1 MSDLLLPYYEKELAY
16 IRQLGKE
23 FSEQHP
29 KIASRLGIADD
40 LIEDPHVSR
49 LIESFAYLNA
59 RIQYKLDDDFPE
71 ISDALLNVIY
81 PHYLRQIPSCSV
93 IQFTPDE
100 SKSDAVTKIEKHSY
114 LDTAKFNNT
123 QCRFK
128 TIFPVEMLPLEVTK
142 AQIKSRPFSTPG
154 SKHARGSGSVLH
166 IQLKSINDDF
176 EINELDFNNLRFYL
190 KGQSQYI
197 HPFYELLFKNCH
209 GIVITNSE
217 DDLKPIYL
225 DKSSIQ
231 QVGFNDDEGLL
242 PYPAQ
247 SFIGYRLL
255 TEFFVFPEKFMFID
269 INNICTTLNK
279 DYSDELNLYIYLD
292 STDMEIERNISKE
305 NLLLG
310 CSPVINLFDQQAEPI
325 KLTHYEHSYEVIPD
339 LRQYNS
345 LEVYSI
351 DSVSVSD
358 PAGNITQYTP
368 FYSKQ
373 HDLSNNSVFWS
384 SSRDFM
390 QSSKNKYTPKTK
402 TSIALSDI
410 NFDPVSEDNHVLL
423 VETTCCNHDIPSII
437 SINSEDSDLYCIN
450 NSPPTK
456 NIQFLHQPTSTIYP
470 PLKNSARWRLLS
482 HLNLN
487 YLSIESDNDSADSL
501 KEILQLYDFTDRRST
516 KMMIESIIKLSVNQT
531 TAPLTVNGQSSLC
544 NGLDITIVLD
554 QKLLSG
560 SSGYLF
566 ASILEQFFKLYCPIN
581 SFIRCTTKIKGKEG
595 SLKTCLPE
603 SGSKQVL

>member
-100 SKSDAVTKIEKHSY
+100 SKSDSVISIDKHSY
-114 LDTAKFNNT
+114 LDTAKFNDT

-128 TIFPVEMLPLEVTK
+128 TIYPVEMLPLELTK
-142 AQIKSRPFSTPG
+142 TQIKSRPFSTPG

-166 IQLKSINDDF
+166 IQLKTINNDF
-176 EINELDFNNLRFYL
+176 EINELDFENLRFYL

-197 HPFYELLFKNCH
+197 HPFYELLFRNCH
-209 GIVITNSE
+209 GVVMTSSE

-225 DKSSIQ
+225 DKTSIQ
-231 QVGFNDDEGLL
+231 QVGFDSDEGLL

-269 INNICTTLNK
+269 IKNICTNINK
-279 DYSDELNLYIYLD
+279 EFTDELNLYIYLD

-310 CSPVINLFDQQAEPI
+310 CSPVINLFKQQAEPV
-325 KLTHYEHSYEVIPD
+325 KLTHYDHSYEVIPD

-345 LEVYSI
+345 LEVYSV
-351 DSVSVSD
+351 DTVSISD

-368 FYSKQ
+368 FYAKQ
-373 HDLSNNSVFWS
+373 HDLSNNSVFWT
-384 SSRDFM
+384 SSREFM
-390 QSSKNKYTPKTK
+390 QSGKDKYTPKTK
-402 TSIALSDI
+402 TNIALSDI
-410 NFDPVSEDNHVLL
+410 NFDPVSEVNHVLL

-437 SINSEDSDLYCIN
+437 SINSDDSDLYCIN

-456 NIQFLHQPTSTIYP
+456 NIQFLHQPTGTIYP
-470 PLKNSARWRLLS
+470 PLKNNARWRLLS

-487 YLSIESDNDSADSL
+487 YLSIESDDNSSESL
-501 KEILQLYDFTDRRST
+501 KEILQLYDFTDKRSI
-516 KMMIESIIKLSVNQT
+516 KLMIESIIRLDVKQT
-531 TAPLTVNGQSSLC
+531 TAPLTLNGRSSLC
-544 NGLDITIVLD
+544 NGLDITIELD
-554 QKLLSG
+554 SKLLSG
-560 SSGYLF
+560 TSGYLF
-566 ASILEQFFKLYCPIN
+566 ASILEQFFKLYCPLN

-603 SGSKQVL
+603 SGSKKVL